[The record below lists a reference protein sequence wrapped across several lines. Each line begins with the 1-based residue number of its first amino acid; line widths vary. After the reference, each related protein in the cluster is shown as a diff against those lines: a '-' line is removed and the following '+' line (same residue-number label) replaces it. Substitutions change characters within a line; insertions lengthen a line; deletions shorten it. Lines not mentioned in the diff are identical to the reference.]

1 MTKMWKTNFAVFLLA
16 CVTAFPIHANQ
27 NDTDPQYP
35 SKPIRLIVPYAPGGS
50 TDKIARLLAEH
61 LSKGLK
67 QPVIIEN
74 RPGANNIVGA
84 NTLLTSKADGYT
96 LMLASN
102 GLLTMAP
109 ALFKKLPFNPAKDFT
124 LIGFV
129 NKNPM
134 VLVTRRDAKYG
145 DIGSLLKYAKTNPG
159 VVSYAVS
166 GGLVPAML
174 GAGIQRMSGTEMIE
188 VRYKGSGPS
197 ITDIVSGRVDFGIL
211 GVSLVMGLGSEDGKL
226 KSLAVTS
233 KQRSTSLP
241 DVPTLSESGIP
252 EFDTIVWNGLI
263 GPAQLPKHIVSKL
276 SKALASL
283 YHNPEFRKTLHASGE
298 EPLWGTPDEMQSRI
312 DEEIAL
318 WKKIVAEAKIEP
330 MD

>member
-1 MTKMWKTNFAVFLLA
+1 MWKINFAGFLF
-16 CVTAFPIHANQ
+16 AFAAVLPVHADQ
-27 NDTDPQYP
+27 GAADPNYP
-35 SKPIRLIVPYAPGGS
+35 SRPIRLIVPYAPGGA
-50 TDKIARLLAEH
+50 TDKIARVVAEH
-61 LSKGLK
+61 LSTGFK
-67 QPVIIEN
+67 QSVIVEN
-74 RPGANNIVGA
+74 RPGANNVVGA
-84 NTLLTSKADGYT
+84 NALLTSKADGYT

-109 ALFKKLPFNPAKDFT
+109 ALFKTLPFNPAKDFT

-134 VLVTRRDAKYG
+134 VLVTRQDAKYG
-145 DIGSLLKYAKTNPG
+145 DIGSLMKHAKANPG
-159 VVSYAVS
+159 IVSYAVS

-174 GAGIQRMSGTEMIE
+174 GAGIQRMSDTQMIE

-197 ITDIVSGRVDFGIL
+197 ITDIVAGRVDFGIV
-211 GVSLVMGLGSEDGKL
+211 GVSLAMSLGGESGKL
-226 KSLAVTS
+226 KSIAVTS
-233 KQRSTSLP
+233 KERSASLP

-263 GPAQLPKHIVSKL
+263 GPAKLPSNVVARL
-276 SKALASL
+276 GQALEAL
-283 YHNPEFRKTLHASGE
+283 YHDPEYRKTLDASGE
-298 EPLWGTPDEMQSRI
+298 EPLLGTPDQMQARI
-312 DEEIAL
+312 NQETAL